1 MTGTKATTTGKY
13 RDAGRACACFN
24 LRRATRMV
32 TQLYDKA
39 LKPAGIRATQFT
51 VLVAIGS
58 GGPISV
64 NQLADRIVMDRTT
77 LTRNLKPLER
87 EGLIAVRPGDDLRV
101 REVSLTAK
109 GRKTLERSYPL
120 WERVQ
125 ARLREQLGD
134 SRVDKLLVDLQ
145 ATVKGLRGSTSR
157 LLTG

>member
-1 MTGTKATTTGKY
+1 MTRTKATTTGKY
-13 RDAGRACACFN
+13 RDTGRACACFN

-32 TQLYDKA
+32 TQLYDEA

-87 EGLIAVRPGDDLRV
+87 EGLIAVRPGDDFRV

-109 GRKTLERSYPL
+109 GRKTLKRSYPL

-125 ARLREQLGD
+125 AQLREQLRD
-134 SRVDKLLVDLQ
+134 PRVDKLLVDLQ

-157 LLTG
+157 LLAG

>member
-13 RDAGRACACFN
+13 RDTGRACACFN

-32 TQLYDKA
+32 TQLYDEA

-134 SRVDKLLVDLQ
+134 PRVDKLLVDLQ
-145 ATVKGLRGSTSR
+145 ATVKR
-157 LLTG
+157 LQSSMA